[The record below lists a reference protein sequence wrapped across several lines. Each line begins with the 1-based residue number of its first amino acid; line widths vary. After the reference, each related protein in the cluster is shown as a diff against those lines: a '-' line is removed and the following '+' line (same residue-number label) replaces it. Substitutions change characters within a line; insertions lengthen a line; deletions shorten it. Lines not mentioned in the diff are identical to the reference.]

1 MTNKHSGALALT
13 WTNKQLS
20 LLSHEN
26 GTYEWV
32 DPTDFRVSEVR
43 LLHDV
48 KSIGQ
53 VHADKKRA
61 QDNLLIRGDSLHALT
76 SLLRIPEFSS
86 EYEGKVKLV
95 YIDPPFN
102 TGQAFEHYD
111 DGLEHSVWLTMLR
124 DRLKQIQLLLSDDGT
139 VWVHLDDVEVHRAR
153 MVMDEVLGIKNYI
166 STIIWEK
173 KKKPSFLH
181 GQMAG
186 VTDFILVYG
195 KDRSKVEAFTAG
207 TSTAGKG
214 IPFHNQGN
222 SMGTLTFSAGTVTFG
237 IPDQVVEKG
246 DMSSATIETELL
258 TNVQIEDGTN
268 ADSFQ
273 MRGEW
278 RFSQRALDEMVEK
291 GDIIRISKDPFRP
304 NLIRD
309 GTTGKKITNVFSF
322 RVNGVPANEDAREE
336 MKALFSQS
344 FATPKPEGLME
355 RIISVTSREGD
366 IVLDCFAGSG
376 TTAAVAQKM
385 GRRWV
390 TCEWSAENITKF
402 ALPRLEKV
410 VNGKDPGGV
419 TEQVGW
425 EGGGGFRLLD
435 VAPSVYEI
443 DGATVLLADSVTAG
457 ELAESVAAQLGFE
470 YAPDGVFVG
479 RKGRMRLSVIDGVL
493 NDDIV
498 NLLVGAL
505 GEKERV
511 TVVATAAAPGAEDLL
526 RNLCSGSRV
535 RKVPRD
541 LAKLSARRS
550 EVVQLV
556 LDGLESEK

>member
-1 MTNKHSGALALT
+1 MTTKHSGALALT

-53 VHADKKRA
+53 VQTNKKRV

-86 EYEGKVKLV
+86 EYEGRVKLV

-111 DGLEHSVWLTMLR
+111 DGLDHSVWLTMLR
-124 DRLKQIQLLLSDDGT
+124 DRLEQIQRLLSDDGS
-139 VWVHLDDVEVHRAR
+139 VWVHLDDYEQHRGR
-153 MVMDEVLGIKNYI
+153 LVLDEVFGISNFVT
-166 STIIWEK
+166 TIIWQKMKSRDNRSAVSSTHDYIHVYAKQPADWKAGRNLLPRTEAAAGRYRNPDNDTRGPWTSGDLSAQAGHGTAAQFYDLAL
-173 KKKPSFLH
+173 PS
-181 GQMAG
+181 G
-186 VTDFILVYG
+186 
-195 KDRSKVEAFTAG
+195 
-207 TSTAGKG
+207 
-214 IPFHNQGN
+214 
-222 SMGTLTFSAGTVTFG
+222 
-237 IPDQVVEKG
+237 
-246 DMSSATIETELL
+246 
-258 TNVQIEDGTN
+258 
-268 ADSFQ
+268 
-273 MRGEW
+273 
-278 RFSQRALDEMVEK
+278 
-291 GDIIRISKDPFRP
+291 
-304 NLIRD
+304 
-309 GTTGKKITNVFSF
+309 
-322 RVNGVPANEDAREE
+322 RVIQPPSGRCW
-336 MKALFSQS
+336 LFSQERYDELVRDNRVWFGAKGDNVPRLKRFLS
-344 FATPKPEGLME
+344 DVQGGLVPMSIWLAVEVDTNDAAKKEIKEMFTDVPPFNTPKPERLME
-355 RIISVTSREGD
+355 RIIHIGSNPGD

-390 TCEWSAENITKF
+390 AAEWSAENMATF
-402 ALPRLEKV
+402 TLPRLEKV
-410 VNGKDPGGV
+410 VKGEDPGGV
-419 TEQVGW
+419 TEQIGW

-443 DGATVLLADSVTAG
+443 EGATVLLADSVTAG

-493 NDDIV
+493 YDDIV
-498 NLLVGAL
+498 KLLVGAL
-505 GEKERV
+505 GERERV
-511 TVVATAAAPGAEDLL
+511 TVVATAIEPGAEDLL
-526 RNLCSGSRV
+526 RNLRSGSRV

-556 LDGLESEK
+556 LDGLESGG